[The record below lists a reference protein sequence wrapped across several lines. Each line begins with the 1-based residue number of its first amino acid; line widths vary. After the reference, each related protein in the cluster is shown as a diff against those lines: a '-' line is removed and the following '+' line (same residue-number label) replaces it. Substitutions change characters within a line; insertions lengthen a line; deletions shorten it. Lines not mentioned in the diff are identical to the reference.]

1 MYRTLQPAAEHLVQ
15 GHWLAQDDGLGAV
28 VSSLK
33 SLMKEGNL
41 EDNGIRTSRVR
52 CGDALMGTGGRKPPR
67 QTRLRLDCV
76 ERSGIILRDWEEAC
90 MMSLS
95 EDYMAVSHLVE
106 G

>member
-1 MYRTLQPAAEHLVQ
+1 
-15 GHWLAQDDGLGAV
+15 
-28 VSSLK
+28 
-33 SLMKEGNL
+33 
-41 EDNGIRTSRVR
+41 
-52 CGDALMGTGGRKPPR
+52 MGTGGRKPPR